1 MFAAGEREARR
12 SSGVLSA
19 CANHTPEETGMKTN
33 LWKWTMALVVL
44 SGGAALAGDPV
55 GEPPGPTLKVGS
67 VAPKLQV
74 SKWLQG
80 DPVKAFERDKAYLV
94 EFWATW
100 CGPCRASIPHVNE
113 IYTKFKDK
121 GLVVIGQNVWER
133 DITKVEPFL
142 KEMGDKMTYRVALD
156 DVPDGQEAQGKMAQT
171 WMVAAGQHGIP
182 TAFLVDKQ
190 GRIAWIGHPME
201 IKETVIE
208 QVLAG
213 TFDLKKAAAD
223 WEMMLKNRAQL
234 AQLQEKLGA
243 AFEGQEWDK
252 AQAIVGEMEK
262 LLPQEQ
268 RAGLVSIRFRI
279 FIGKGDFKGAFKLAG
294 ELSDANK
301 DDAMLQNEIAWE
313 LATDEKIKERDL
325 DLIEK
330 IARRAND
337 AAQGKDPSILDTLA
351 RVLFMNGKKAQA
363 IEVQEKAVK
372 LAEGAAKAELQKT
385 LDSYKEGK
393 LPKPD

>member
-1 MFAAGEREARR
+1 MIAAGERDARR
-12 SSGVLSA
+12 SSGVIPA
-19 CANHTPEETGMKTN
+19 GAYHTPEETGMKTS
-33 LWKWTMALVVL
+33 LWKWMMALLVL
-44 SGGAALAGDPV
+44 SGGAALAGEPV
-55 GEPPGPTLKVGS
+55 SGPPGPTLKVGS

-133 DITKVEPFL
+133 DLTKVEPFV

-156 DVPDGQEAQGKMAQT
+156 DVPDGQEAQGKMAKT

-190 GRIAWIGHPME
+190 SRIAWIGHPME
-201 IKETVIE
+201 LKETAIE

-234 AQLQEKLGA
+234 AQLQEKLSA
-243 AFEGQEWDK
+243 AFRGQDWDK
-252 AQAIVGEMEK
+252 AESLVGEMEK

-313 LATDEKIKERDL
+313 LATDEKVKERDL

-351 RVLFMNGKKAQA
+351 RVLFMNGKKTQA
-363 IEVQEKAVK
+363 IEAQEKAVK

-385 LDSYKEGK
+385 LDSYKEDK